1 FIGASTTYCAEVSGN
16 DQVWT
21 ELVSRKLEEQLPGM
35 EVDYI
40 NGGVPGYTTT
50 QSMTNLRGRML
61 PLDPD
66 VVVIYHATNDV
77 ANETRA
83 IATQRGV
90 KKANLATEE
99 SAMSRYSV
107 LWLLV
112 EKNLAI
118 KGATNVEPS
127 ELIDIDT
134 AQLGETFRDNLRTL
148 VKDAYAGGVK
158 LVALATFSTH
168 VRPGMSPE
176 QVDKAMESARYY
188 MPYLAPETYMGAFSR
203 YNDIIREVAAE
214 TGALLIDDAERIPG
228 DPVHFNDS
236 VHFTDAGSRVQSE
249 RVAESLMQSRA
260 FLDLANSIV
269 PALGAGKPGLAQHA
283 AE

>member
-1 FIGASTTYCAEVSGN
+1 MALSNTAKGWLTALLTLIMMVGLVMAAEGLIRLRQYMKYGSASAVASYELHEATGLKIPTPGHVTRTIAINSLGFRGPEIEQPKPPGRLRIGFIGASTTYCAEVSGN

-21 ELVSRKLEEQLPGM
+21 ELVSRKLEERWPGM

-50 QSMTNLRGRML
+50 QSMANLRGRML

-83 IATQRGV
+83 IATERGV

-118 KGATNVEPS
+118 KG
-127 ELIDIDT
+127 
-134 AQLGETFRDNLRTL
+134 
-148 VKDAYAGGVK
+148 
-158 LVALATFSTH
+158 
-168 VRPGMSPE
+168 
-176 QVDKAMESARYY
+176 
-188 MPYLAPETYMGAFSR
+188 
-203 YNDIIREVAAE
+203 
-214 TGALLIDDAERIPG
+214 
-228 DPVHFNDS
+228 
-236 VHFTDAGSRVQSE
+236 
-249 RVAESLMQSRA
+249 
-260 FLDLANSIV
+260 
-269 PALGAGKPGLAQHA
+269 
-283 AE
+283 